1 MKKQTYIVN
10 VHLNQE
16 SGEVTYGSC
25 SCKAGKGGC
34 CKHVAAVL
42 FQIIDY
48 IQLEL
53 TEVPDDLACTQVLQQ
68 WRVPKNN
75 EVDEPILYEDMKF
88 ENPYHMRNRYMERVK

>member
-25 SCKAGKGGC
+25 SCKAGKGGH

-48 IQLEL
+48 IRF
-53 TEVPDDLACTQVLQQ
+53 V
-68 WRVPKNN
+68 RV
-75 EVDEPILYEDMKF
+75 
-88 ENPYHMRNRYMERVK
+88 NRVAG